1 MQMTRRDFLRSAA
14 MSAALAAVAGPAGV
28 ARAAAAYNLN
38 ARASRNFLFK
48 FQH

>member
-1 MQMTRRDFLRSAA
+1 MDDELH
-14 MSAALAAVAGPAGV
+14 ALQTVVHHAVDGVV

-38 ARASRNFLFK
+38 ARAGRNFLFK